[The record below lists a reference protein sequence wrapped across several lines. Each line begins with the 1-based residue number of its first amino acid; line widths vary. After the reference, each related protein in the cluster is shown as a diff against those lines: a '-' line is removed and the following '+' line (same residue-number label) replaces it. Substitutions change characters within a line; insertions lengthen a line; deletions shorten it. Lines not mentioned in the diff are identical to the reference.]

1 MNIRQRALEIL
12 PGLLTWATFIVPIAL
27 VGKYPFA
34 VAVGMLI
41 FAVYWL
47 LKVLIISYHLIE
59 GYIRYRRAIKREWRK
74 EMEDLTPKSSWQKIW
89 HVVIVPTTKEE
100 LSTLRHTFQALLAS
114 DYPHNRIIA
123 VLALEE
129 RYRSKGEENARA
141 IAREFGKRFAHFMV
155 TRHPDGIPGEVRGKG
170 PNITWAGR
178 KVAGFVRHK
187 GIAPENVLVTTL
199 DADNRVHRQYFA
211 ALTDTFL
218 TTPDPHRKS
227 YQPLSMYFN
236 NIWHVP
242 APIRLVSLG
251 SSFWQ
256 MVESTR
262 PHRMRNFSAHAQS
275 LRTLLTTHFW
285 SVRSIVE
292 DGHQFWRT
300 YFAYEGQHRVV
311 PIYVPVYQDA
321 VLSPKG
327 YFATFKEQY
336 LQRRRWYW
344 GVSDIP
350 YVFEHLLR
358 LQRRNGQIF
367 WPGWGQFLRLVE
379 GMWSLATNSILLAA
393 YSWLPIV
400 ASRTFRETL
409 FAHNLPIMYSRIL
422 TAAMIGLVVSLVI
435 STLLLP
441 SRPVSQRFPRF
452 RFFLDVIATPLLLP
466 VTNILFG
473 SIPAIEAQTRLM
485 FGRYMTTFHV
495 VEKGVTEIH
504 SPRTGIVPIH

>member
-1 MNIRQRALEIL
+1 MNIRQRLLEIL
-12 PGLLTWATFIVPIAL
+12 PGTLVWATFVVPIAL
-27 VGKYPFA
+27 AWKYPFA
-34 VAVGMLI
+34 IAVGMLI

-47 LKVLIISYHLIE
+47 IKVLVISYHLVS
-59 GYIRYRRAIKREWRK
+59 GYIRYRQAIERGWRK
-74 EMEDLTPKSSWQKIW
+74 DLEALTPKGAWEKIW
-89 HVVIVPTTKEE
+89 HVAIIPTYKEE
-100 LSTLRHTFQALLAS
+100 LPTLRHTFKALAES
-114 DYPHNRIIA
+114 DYPLKHHIV
-123 VLALEE
+123 VLATEE
-129 RYRSKGEENARA
+129 RDLERARKNARA
-141 IAREFGKRFAHFMV
+141 IKKEFGKYFGHFQV
-155 TRHPDGIPGEVRGKG
+155 TEHPGDIPGEVRGKG

-178 KVAGFVRHK
+178 KVARLVRK
-187 GIAPENVLVTTL
+187 LSIDPENVIVTTL

-211 ALTDTFL
+211 SLTFAYL
-218 TTPDPHRKS
+218 TSEDPTRKS

-275 LRTLLTTHFW
+275 LKTLLATRFW

-300 YFAYEGQHRVV
+300 YFAYEGHHQVV

-321 VLSPKG
+321 VFSPRG
-327 YFATFKEQY
+327 YRATFREQY

-358 LQRRNGQIF
+358 LQRKLGHVYF
-367 WPGWGQFLRLVE
+367 PGWIQFLRLLE
-379 GMWSLATNSILLAA
+379 GQWSLATNSIILAA

-400 ASRTFRETL
+400 ASRAFRETL
-409 FAHNLPIMYSRIL
+409 FAHNLPIAYSRIL
-422 TAAMIGLVVSLVI
+422 TLAMIGLVVSLVI

-441 SRPVSQRFPRF
+441 PRPVTQRFPKF
-452 RFFLDVIATPLLLP
+452 RFFIDLVLTPLLLP
-466 VTNILFG
+466 ITNILFG

-495 VEKGVTEIH
+495 VEK
-504 SPRTGIVPIH
+504 RAPIH